1 MSFAPPLPPSHAK
14 TSRRWIYVVS
24 RRHSHVPHLPRMQER
39 AGGGFFLL
47 STPFA
52 PPPLLHAKQVGGH
65 FDTVRASSTSLAC
78 RSKSDVDFY
87 RFLMLFAPPPPP
99 SHAGGH
105 FDAVCA
111 SSTTSLVC
119 KSEPE
124 VDHITFSQSSRIFHF
139 PHVQERAKWIVN
151 HFLASSLRLSSHS
164 RWWAIIPF
172 LD

>member
-1 MSFAPPLPPSHAK
+1 MQNKPETILIPFAPPPPPSRPKA
-14 TSRRWIYVVS
+14 SRRWIYVVF
-24 RRHSHVPHLPRMQER
+24 RCRSHVLHLPRMQER
-39 AGGGFFLL
+39 A
-47 STPFA
+47 A
-52 PPPLLHAKQVGGH
+52 
-65 FDTVRASSTSLAC
+65 SLAC